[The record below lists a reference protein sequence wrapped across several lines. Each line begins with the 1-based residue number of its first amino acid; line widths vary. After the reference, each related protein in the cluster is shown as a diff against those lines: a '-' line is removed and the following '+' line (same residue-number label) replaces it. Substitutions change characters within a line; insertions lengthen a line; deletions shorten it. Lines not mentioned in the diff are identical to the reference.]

1 MILRRFAE
9 NLKSHD
15 WFAVGIEFVIVVV
28 GVFVGLQVQDW
39 NEARKERVEERH
51 LLSRLH
57 LETLDLLEKQREELS
72 ALYAR
77 ADLLEGVNPVL
88 FSQEP
93 LRAISEAECAQIV
106 ASHVFRRSPDE
117 LTVLDEML
125 STGRFDVLQDDE
137 IKEYLRKYVLFSGRA
152 RAFYEEVTNE
162 LFRLHSR
169 FPELIAIGRVPM
181 EAGVVDSWTSL
192 SGEGF
197 RWGRAC
203 NVEKMRASQAF
214 LNEYADNL
222 SRIGSMTLFTEQRK
236 DHLEELES
244 ALSSRL
250 GNTTFAGSQSR

>member
-9 NLKSHD
+9 HLKSHD

-39 NEARKERVEERH
+39 NEARKERVEERR
-51 LLSRLH
+51 LLGRIH
-57 LETLDLLEKQREELS
+57 LETLELLEKQREELS

-77 ADLLEGVNPVL
+77 EDVLEGVNPVL
-88 FSQEP
+88 FAQEP
-93 LRAISEAECAQIV
+93 LRAISDAECHRIV
-106 ASHVFRRSPDE
+106 SSHVFRRSPDE
-117 LTVLDEML
+117 LTVLDEIL
-125 STGRFDVLQDDE
+125 STGRFDVLQDEE
-137 IKEYLRKYVLFSGRA
+137 IKEHLRKYVSFRA
-152 RAFYEEVTNE
+152 RARAYFGEATNE
-162 LFRLHSR
+162 MFRLHSR
-169 FPELIAIGRVPM
+169 FPELIAIGRVPV
-181 EAGVVDSWTSL
+181 EAGVVASWTSL

-197 RWGRAC
+197 QWSGAC
-203 NVEKMRASQAF
+203 NAEKMRASQAF
-214 LNEYADNL
+214 LNEYVDNL